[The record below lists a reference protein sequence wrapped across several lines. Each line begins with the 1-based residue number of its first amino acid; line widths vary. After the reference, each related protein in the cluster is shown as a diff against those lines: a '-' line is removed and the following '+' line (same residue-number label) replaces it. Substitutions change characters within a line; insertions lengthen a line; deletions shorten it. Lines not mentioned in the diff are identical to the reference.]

1 MRPATCKRTVS
12 NKYFKNI
19 VFLYKGTEVYI
30 CLTTLHG
37 DGGAGVFF
45 ESFCF
50 VGGKQKQQ
58 KKLRSYNF
66 YVHITFLKMYF
77 SKKKLFY

>member
-50 VGGKQKQQ
+50 VGGKQ
-58 KKLRSYNF
+58 
-66 YVHITFLKMYF
+66 
-77 SKKKLFY
+77 

>member
-1 MRPATCKRTVS
+1 MSIYDNLALCALPHVS
-12 NKYFKNI
+12 KQYLTNTSKILF
-19 VFLYKGTEVYI
+19 VLYKGTEVYI

-50 VGGKQKQQ
+50 VGGKQ
-58 KKLRSYNF
+58 
-66 YVHITFLKMYF
+66 
-77 SKKKLFY
+77 